1 MYVKMMRSAV
11 YKSIS
16 EVLTVAD
23 TPFCKHYIANGGVL
37 KDE

>member
-1 MYVKMMRSAV
+1 MYVKTTRRAV
-11 YKSIS
+11 YTSIA